1 MISFFGY
8 GINIADIRRFCFDLH
23 SIALLDNLGSAEGN
37 EPEKM
42 EEDDDELDL
51 LSDDDG
57 AKLTDGPLTVV
68 EKKNKKKTGVE
79 LC

>member
-1 MISFFGY
+1 M
-8 GINIADIRRFCFDLH
+8 
-23 SIALLDNLGSAEGN
+23 LDNLGSAEGN
-37 EPEKM
+37 ELEKM

-68 EKKNKKKTGVE
+68 EKKNKKKTGVK